1 MRSGLTA
8 KTGSPFLF
16 RDAVAISGFLWY
28 HPRMDIAQLVFQI
41 FYYAVF
47 ALAAFFVI
55 RAMIKPRPEA
65 IPQAPSKHM
74 CLKIFA
80 VAVLSRVLLLLL
92 NWGLKALLGNG
103 CELLDTW
110 NRWDADQYLKII
122 TLGYWSDTEGWVRT
136 VFFPLYPMVARV
148 FQFGFIDAR
157 LSAMI
162 VSWLCLGGA
171 SVYLYKLV
179 LLDGEEPSAR
189 RAVKFLLIFP
199 LTVFLGAPFTESMFL
214 FLSLACLY
222 HMRKRQFLLACAL
235 GGLAALTRNVGVLLA
250 VPVFIEMLRADGI
263 LPRGDAPRRWGRFCG
278 HAAMLLIIPLGTLG
292 YLLMNYLLTGDA
304 FMFLK
309 MQQQYWN
316 QGFGSFGNSLR
327 VTWGQITSQGTSL
340 RDNLTLWISQFAVMV
355 IGGATL
361 PVMAKKLR
369 ASYGAYALVYLFVA
383 FAPTW
388 LLSGFRYYMGLA
400 VLYPALALLTRHRW
414 ADMALTAVFAILLPF
429 YSYCFS
435 VGWLVF

>member
-1 MRSGLTA
+1 
-8 KTGSPFLF
+8 
-16 RDAVAISGFLWY
+16 
-28 HPRMDIAQLVFQI
+28 MDVAQLAFQI

-55 RAMIKPRPEA
+55 RGVVKPRPEA
-65 IPQAPSKHM
+65 VFTKPEKYA

-80 VAVLSRVLLLLL
+80 IAVLSRAVLLLL
-92 NWGLKALLGNG
+92 NWGAKALLGNG
-103 CELLDTW
+103 SSLLDTW

-122 TLGYWSDTEGWVRT
+122 TQGYWSDTEGWVRI
-136 VFFPLYPMVARV
+136 VFFPLYPMVSRL
-148 FQFGFIDAR
+148 FTLGFLDAR
-157 LSAMI
+157 LSAML

-171 SVYLYKLV
+171 CVYLYKLV
-179 LLDGEEPSAR
+179 LLDADEKAAR

-222 HMRKRQFLLACAL
+222 HMRRRQFLLACAF

-250 VPVFIEMLRADGI
+250 LPVLIEMLQADGI
-263 LPRGDAPRRWGRFCG
+263 LPSGGAIQPRRVGRFFG
-278 HAAMLLIIPLGTLG
+278 HAALLLLIPAGTLG
-292 YLLMNYLLTGDA
+292 YLLMNYMVTGDA

-309 MQQQYWN
+309 MQQQYWS

-327 VTWGQITSQGTSL
+327 VTWGQITSDGNNL
-340 RDNLTLWISQFAVMV
+340 RDKLTLWGSQLVVM
-355 IGGATL
+355 IIAGATL

-369 ASYGAYALVYLFVA
+369 ASYGLYALAYLFVV

-400 VLYPALALLTRHRW
+400 VLYPALALLTKRRW
-414 ADMALTAVFAILLPF
+414 ADIALTVLFALLLPV

-435 VGWLVF
+435 IGWLVF

>member
-1 MRSGLTA
+1 MEL
-8 KTGSPFLF
+8 
-16 RDAVAISGFLWY
+16 V
-28 HPRMDIAQLVFQI
+28 QLLFQI
-41 FYYAVF
+41 VYYAVF

-55 RAMIKPRPEA
+55 RGMVKPWSED
-65 IPQAPSKHM
+65 IPQATGKNI

-80 VAVLSRVLLLLL
+80 IAVLSRVLLLLL
-92 NWGLKALLGNG
+92 NWGAKALLGNG
-103 CELLDTW
+103 CDLLDTW
-110 NRWDADQYLKII
+110 NRWDADQYLKIV

-136 VFFPLYPMVARV
+136 VFFPLYPMVVRF

-179 LLDGEEPSAR
+179 RLDADEASAR

-222 HMRKRQFLLACAL
+222 HMRKRQFLLACVF

-250 VPVFIEMLRADGI
+250 VPVLIEMLRTDGI
-263 LPRGDAPRRWGRFCG
+263 LPRGGAPCRWRRFLL
-278 HAAMLLIIPLGTLG
+278 HAAMLMIIPAGTLG
-292 YLLMNYLLTGDA
+292 YLLMNYALTGDA

-309 MQQQYWN
+309 MQQQYWH
-316 QGFGSFGNSLR
+316 QGFGSFGNSLS
-327 VTWGQITSQGTSL
+327 VTWGQITSAGTNL
-340 RDNLTLWISQFAVMV
+340 RDNLTLWIGQFIVMIV
-355 IGGATL
+355 GGATL
-361 PVMAKKLR
+361 PIICKKLR
-369 ASYGAYALVYLFVA
+369 ASYGAYSLVYLFVV

-400 VLYPALALLTRHRW
+400 VLYPALALLTRRRW
-414 ADMALTAVFAILLPF
+414 ADIALTAVFALLLPI

>member
-1 MRSGLTA
+1 
-8 KTGSPFLF
+8 
-16 RDAVAISGFLWY
+16 
-28 HPRMDIAQLVFQI
+28 MDITQLIFQI

-47 ALAAFFVI
+47 AMAAFFVI
-55 RAMIKPRPEA
+55 RSTVRPRTEV
-65 IPQAPSKHM
+65 ISQAPEKYT

-80 VAVLSRVLLLLL
+80 IAVLSRVVLLFL
-92 NWGLKALLGNG
+92 NWGVKALLGNG
-103 CELLDTW
+103 CDLLDTW
-110 NRWDADQYLKII
+110 NRWDADQYLKIV
-122 TLGYWSDTEGWVRT
+122 TTGYWSDTEGWVRT
-136 VFFPLYPMVARV
+136 VFFPLYPIVVRF

-157 LSAMI
+157 LSAMV
-162 VSWLCLGGA
+162 VSWLSLGGA
-171 SVYLYKLV
+171 CVYLYKLV
-179 LLDGEEPSAR
+179 LLDADGPAAR

-199 LTVFLGAPFTESMFL
+199 LTVFLGAPFTESLFL

-250 VPVFIEMLRADGI
+250 VPVLIEMLRTDGI
-263 LPRGDAPRRWGRFCG
+263 LPRGDAQNRWKRFLG
-278 HAAMLLIIPLGTLG
+278 HAALLLVIPLGTLG
-292 YLLMNYLLTGDA
+292 YLLMNYALTGDA

-316 QGFGSFGNSLR
+316 QGFGSFGNSMS
-327 VTWGQITSQGTSL
+327 VTWGQITSAGTNL
-340 RDNLTLWISQFAVMV
+340 RDNLTLWIGQFIVMIV
-355 IGGATL
+355 GGATL
-361 PVMAKKLR
+361 PVICKKLR
-369 ASYGAYALVYLFVA
+369 ASYGAYALVYLFVV

-414 ADMALTAVFAILLPF
+414 VDIALTAVFALLLPI